1 MRTRYSEDQQAV
13 AEAFGDLFAR
23 EATPEAVRA
32 AEAGCGFDPGLWR
45 KLAAAGAPGMAVGVA
60 DGGGGASLV
69 DLAVVVHEW
78 GRRLAPVPLVEH
90 AVCARLLASAG
101 GAREL
106 VVRRGV
112 DDPDRPRVQAG
123 ERIRHADHG
132 FSDTPLVAAVASG
145 DLIATLA
152 PGPVEPDGTS
162 RLVPAGAVAD
172 VVAARRGDHVVV
184 ARGRPPG
191 AARPN
196 TADLPLADRDLSG
209 AETVASGAAAAGAW
223 DRAMAEWKAL
233 MAVAYAGLA
242 GEVLAMGVAYTK
254 QRHQFG
260 VPVGSFQAVQHG
272 LADAATRS
280 EGARLLAFRAV
291 CAVDAGRADG
301 ARLASMALLFGA
313 ESARFA
319 ADRVL
324 QYHGGY
330 GYSAEYD
337 VQLYYRRAAGWLLQ
351 LGEPAAE
358 TARLADADLG
368 PKRPSGQAA
377 NRDTLRER
385 PREAPWPQRPVSAAN
400 KSGGQA
406 RAARERSEQER
417 E

>member
-23 EATPEAVRA
+23 EATSEAVRA

-45 KLAAAGAPGMAVGVA
+45 KLVAAGAPQMAVSVA

-78 GRRLAPVPLVEH
+78 GRRIAPVPLVEH
-90 AVCARLLASAG
+90 AVCARLLSAAG
-101 GAREL
+101 GT
-106 VVRRGV
+106 
-112 DDPDRPRVQAG
+112 DRQRDLAASVISG
-123 ERIRHADHG
+123 E
-132 FSDTPLVAAVASG
+132 S
-145 DLIATLA
+145 IATLA
-152 PGPVEPDGTS
+152 PGPVEADGTA

-172 VVAARRGDHVVV
+172 VVAAGRGDDIVV

-196 TADLPLADRDLSG
+196 TADLPLADRDLSD
-209 AETVASGAAAAGAW
+209 AETVASGAAAASAW

-260 VPVGSFQAVQHG
+260 VPVASFQAVQHG

-351 LGEPAAE
+351 LGEPAADI
-358 TARLADADLG
+358 ARLADADLG
-368 PKRPSGQAA
+368 PQRPSGRVA
-377 NRDTLRER
+377 
-385 PREAPWPQRPVSAAN
+385 
-400 KSGGQA
+400 
-406 RAARERSEQER
+406 
-417 E
+417 

>member
-13 AEAFGDLFAR
+13 SQAFGELFAR
-23 EATPEAVRA
+23 EATSETIRA
-32 AEAGCGFDPGLWR
+32 AEAGCGFDPDLWG
-45 KLAAAGAPGMAVGVA
+45 KLAAAGVPQMAVPVD

-69 DLAVVVHEW
+69 DLAVVVYEW
-78 GRRLAPVPLVEH
+78 GRRIAPVPLVEH

-101 GAREL
+101 
-106 VVRRGV
+106 RGL
-112 DDPDRPRVQAG
+112 PR
-123 ERIRHADHG
+123 D
-132 FSDTPLVAAVASG
+132 LVASVISG
-145 DLIATLA
+145 ELIATIA
-152 PGPVEPDGTS
+152 PGPVDADGTV

-172 VVAARRGDHVVV
+172 VVAARCGNDVVV

-191 AARPN
+191 TARPN
-196 TADLPLADRDLSG
+196 TADLPLADRDLSNAG
-209 AETVASGAAAAGAW
+209 TVASGEAAASAW
-223 DRAMAEWKAL
+223 DRALSEWKAL

-358 TARLADADLG
+358 VARLADLDLG
-368 PKRPSGQAA
+368 PQRPSGAA
-377 NRDTLRER
+377 
-385 PREAPWPQRPVSAAN
+385 
-400 KSGGQA
+400 
-406 RAARERSEQER
+406 
-417 E
+417 

>member
-1 MRTRYSEDQQAV
+1 MRTSYSEDQQAV

-32 AEAGCGFDPGLWR
+32 AEDGCGFDPGLWS
-45 KLAAAGAPGMAVGVA
+45 KLVAAGAPGMAVPVER
-60 DGGGGASLV
+60 GGGGASLV
-69 DLAVVVHEW
+69 DLAVVVFEW
-78 GRRLAPVPLVEH
+78 GRRIAPVPLVEH
-90 AVCARLLASAG
+90 AVTARLLAALADDGAVDAALVEAVAG
-101 GAREL
+101 G
-106 VVRRGV
+106 
-112 DDPDRPRVQAG
+112 
-123 ERIRHADHG
+123 
-132 FSDTPLVAAVASG
+132 
-145 DLIATLA
+145 DLLATLTLRSVA
-152 PGPVEPDGTS
+152 PDGTA
-162 RLVPAGAVAD
+162 RLVPAGAVAE
-172 VVAARRGDHVVV
+172 VVAGLRGDNVVV
-184 ARGRPPG
+184 GRGEPPG

-209 AETVASGAAAAGAW
+209 TAVVASGEAARRAW
-223 DRAMAEWKAL
+223 DRALTEWKAL

-242 GEVLAMGVAYTK
+242 GEVLSMGVAYVK

-291 CAVDAGRADG
+291 GAVDSGGADG

-337 VQLYYRRAAGWLLQ
+337 VQLYYRRAAAWLLQ
-351 LGEPAAE
+351 LGDPGHEV
-358 TARLADADLG
+358 ARLAEADLG
-368 PKRPSGQAA
+368 PKS
-377 NRDTLRER
+377 
-385 PREAPWPQRPVSAAN
+385 
-400 KSGGQA
+400 
-406 RAARERSEQER
+406 RAA
-417 E
+417 

>member
-1 MRTRYSEDQQAV
+1 M

-32 AEAGCGFDPGLWR
+32 AEAGCGFDPDLWG

-78 GRRLAPVPLVEH
+78 GRRIAPVPLVEH
-90 AVCARLLASAG
+90 AVCARLLTSVG
-101 GAREL
+101 GQRDL
-106 VVRRGV
+106 VTAVTS
-112 DDPDRPRVQAG
+112 G
-123 ERIRHADHG
+123 E
-132 FSDTPLVAAVASG
+132 
-145 DLIATLA
+145 LIATLA
-152 PGPVEPDGTS
+152 PGPVEPGGTA

-172 VVAARRGDHVVV
+172 VVAARRGDDIVV

-196 TADLPLADRDLSG
+196 TADLPLADRDLSD
-209 AETVASGAAAAGAW
+209 AETVASGAAAASVW
-223 DRAMAEWKAL
+223 DRALAEWKAL

-358 TARLADADLG
+358 IARLADADLG
-368 PKRPSGQAA
+368 PKAA
-377 NRDTLRER
+377 
-385 PREAPWPQRPVSAAN
+385 
-400 KSGGQA
+400 
-406 RAARERSEQER
+406 
-417 E
+417 

>member
-13 AEAFGDLFAR
+13 AEAFGELFAR
-23 EATPEAVRA
+23 EATSEAVRA
-32 AEAGCGFDPGLWR
+32 AEAGCGFDPDLWR
-45 KLAAAGAPGMAVGVA
+45 KLAAAGAPGMAAPVE

-78 GRRLAPVPLVEH
+78 GRRIAPVPLVEH
-90 AVCARLLASAG
+90 AVCTRLLAAAGRGTQPDMANETAG
-101 GAREL
+101 GGAQR
-106 VVRRGV
+106 
-112 DDPDRPRVQAG
+112 D
-123 ERIRHADHG
+123 
-132 FSDTPLVAAVASG
+132 LVAAAASG
-145 DLIATLA
+145 ELIATIA
-152 PGPVEPDGTS
+152 PGPVDADSTV

-172 VVAARRGDHVVV
+172 VVAARLGDDIAV

-191 AARPN
+191 TARPN
-196 TADLPLADRDLSG
+196 TADLPLADRDLSD
-209 AETVASGAAAAGAW
+209 AETVASGAAAAGGW
-223 DRAMAEWKAL
+223 DRPLSEWKAL

-291 CAVDAGRADG
+291 CAVDAGRTDG

-351 LGEPAAE
+351 LGEPSTE
-358 TARLADADLG
+358 IARLADASLG
-368 PKRPSGQAA
+368 EK
-377 NRDTLRER
+377 NRG
-385 PREAPWPQRPVSAAN
+385 A
-400 KSGGQA
+400 
-406 RAARERSEQER
+406 
-417 E
+417 

>member
-32 AEAGCGFDPGLWR
+32 AEAGCGFDPDLWR
-45 KLAAAGAPGMAVGVA
+45 KLAAAGAPQMAVPVA

-78 GRRLAPVPLVEH
+78 GRRIAPVPLVEH
-90 AVCARLLASAG
+90 AVCARLLSAASG
-101 GAREL
+101 EGPRRDL
-106 VVRRGV
+106 V
-112 DDPDRPRVQAG
+112 
-123 ERIRHADHG
+123 
-132 FSDTPLVAAVASG
+132 SAVASG
-145 DLIATLA
+145 DVVATIA
-152 PGPVEPDGTS
+152 PGPVTDDGTA

-172 VVAARRGDHVVV
+172 VVAARRGDDIVV
-184 ARGRPPG
+184 ARSRPPG
-191 AARPN
+191 TARPN
-196 TADLPLADRDLSG
+196 TADLPLADRDLSDSL
-209 AETVASGAAAAGAW
+209 TVASGAPAAAAW
-223 DRAMAEWKAL
+223 DRTLSEWKAL

-242 GEVLAMGVAYTK
+242 SEVLAMGVAYTQ

-291 CAVDAGRADG
+291 CAVDAGGADG
-301 ARLASMALLFGA
+301 ARLAAMALLFSA
-313 ESARFA
+313 EAARFA

-351 LGEPAAE
+351 LGEPSAE
-358 TARLADADLG
+358 IARLADMDLG
-368 PKRPSGQAA
+368 EK
-377 NRDTLRER
+377 N
-385 PREAPWPQRPVSAAN
+385 
-400 KSGGQA
+400 
-406 RAARERSEQER
+406 RAA
-417 E
+417 